1 MEKDFKTAEK
11 QPASESNFQMMKFRL
26 YDSLLGGKDPTFF
39 GRYLR
44 RMLGFTLIR

>member
-26 YDSLLGGKDPTFF
+26 HHSLLGGDTPLFSF
-39 GRYLR
+39 G
-44 RMLGFTLIR
+44 ISAAC